1 MVQRDQDAYARSS
14 NNLPAASNTTSRS
27 ISQPQISSIE
37 VPGSQSYPVPPS
49 VPLAGVPSGSVG
61 ATSELHA
68 IRVPPELQSRSPQP
82 SGNLQIGQLVSS
94 YSPAYPIGAAR
105 DGIEGTV
112 KLDVIV
118 ARDGTVRSVRVVSG
132 PPMLASSAANAVRDW
147 RYGETFLSG
156 QAIETE
162 QYVTIVFRLAK

>member
-1 MVQRDQDAYARSS
+1 MQQRDQDAYARYS
-14 NNLPAASNTTSRS
+14 NSLPTASTTTSRP
-27 ISQPQISSIE
+27 ISQPQMSSIE
-37 VPGSQSYPVPPS
+37 VPGSMSYPVPPS

-61 ATSELHA
+61 ATSGLHA
-68 IRVPPELQSRSPQP
+68 IRVPPELQSRSSQLA
-82 SGNLQIGQLVSS
+82 GNLQIGQLVSS

-118 ARDGTVRSVRVVSG
+118 ARDGTVQSVKVVSG